1 MQNKMRHQDK
11 DIGARSLLGRGSQEV
26 ERERGR
32 ETGKGV
38 VLWASGAQRDH
49 GGYASELLHWFG
61 EGEEDAVFIHH
72 PPVLLG

>member
-1 MQNKMRHQDK
+1 M
-11 DIGARSLLGRGSQEV
+11 

-49 GGYASELLHWFG
+49 AGHASELLHWFG

-72 PPVLLG
+72 LPVLLG